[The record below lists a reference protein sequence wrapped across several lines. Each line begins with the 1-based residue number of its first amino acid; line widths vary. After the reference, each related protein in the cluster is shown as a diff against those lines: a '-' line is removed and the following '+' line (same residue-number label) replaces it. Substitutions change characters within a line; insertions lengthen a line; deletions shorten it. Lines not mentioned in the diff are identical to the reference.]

1 VNSSLAQLGS
11 ATVHEA
17 YGGRGALPCAI
28 KPVWPGARVLGR
40 AFTVACAPADNLWLH
55 RAIYAASP
63 GDVLVVDVGG
73 QIEAGYWGELMSYAA
88 QRRHLG
94 GLVID
99 GGVRDVERI
108 TALGFAVF
116 AAAICIRGTTK
127 AAGHAG
133 SIGDVVQ
140 IGEVRVATGDTV
152 LGDADGVVVVSAAEL
167 SAVAQAARARAEHER
182 EILHRLA
189 EGASTL
195 ELLGLRASPE

>member
-1 VNSSLAQLGS
+1 VSATLAQLGS

-17 YGGRGALPCAI
+17 YGRRGALPCAI
-28 KPVWPGARVLGR
+28 KPVWAGARVFGR

-55 RAIYAASP
+55 RAIYAAAP
-63 GDVLVVDVGG
+63 GDVLVADVGG
-73 QIEAGYWGELMSYAA
+73 HREAGYWGELMTYAA
-88 QRRHLG
+88 QRRRLG

-116 AAAICIRGTTK
+116 ASAICIRGTTK
-127 AAGHAG
+127 GEHAG
-133 SIGDVVQ
+133 SIGGGVQ
-140 IGEVRVATGDTV
+140 IGEVAVATGDTV

-167 SAVAQAARARAEHER
+167 AAVTEAALVRAEHER

-189 EGASTL
+189 GDASTL
-195 ELLGLRASPE
+195 ELFGLSE